1 MGASLLITSSWSNEF
16 EGSKLHGENK
26 GGEDA
31 KGLQNDEV
39 MLQLGMTKSPPTL
52 TRFLLEQKYL

>member
-1 MGASLLITSSWSNEF
+1 
-16 EGSKLHGENK
+16 LHGENK

-39 MLQLGMTKSPPTL
+39 MLQLGMIRSPPTL
-52 TRFLLEQKYL
+52 ARFLLE